1 MPRRE
6 SSATWLNLPEI
17 VDQIRR
23 GDPAGLER
31 LYGVFARG
39 VRFYLWRH
47 LGPQDLDDKV
57 HDTFLLVV
65 QAIQRDELRE
75 PERLMGYVKTV
86 VRRQVAAYIDR
97 VVLNRKQQ
105 VDIEAGLSVTDE
117 NVDPEAEA
125 IEKQER
131 DFMVQVLESMP
142 RRDAEIL
149 TRFYLMDH
157 SQERICREMNL
168 SDTQFRLLKSRAKV
182 RFGQAGRRK
191 LKRTLSANLLRIVP
205 DWGD

>member
-1 MPRRE
+1 MSRRE
-6 SSATWLNLPEI
+6 SSAKWLNLPEI
-17 VDQIRR
+17 VEQIRG
-23 GDPAGLER
+23 GDPTGLER

-65 QAIQRDELRE
+65 QAIQRDELRD
-75 PERLMGYVKTV
+75 PERLMGYVKTI

-97 VVLNRKQQ
+97 VVQNRNQQ
-105 VDIEAGLSVTDE
+105 VDIEMGLSVTDE
-117 NVDPEAEA
+117 NGDPEAEA
-125 IEKQER
+125 IERQER
-131 DFMVQVLESMP
+131 EFMVGVLQSMP

-182 RFGQAGRRK
+182 RFGQTGRRK
-191 LKRTLSANLLRIVP
+191 LKRSISANLLRIVP
-205 DWGD
+205 GWGD